1 VPAGYGLNLL
11 SSERHHFAR
20 AFFRRRRL
28 LGIDMDLHGN
38 WSAICDGQ
46 TTWENYGWG
55 WHPGAAALCMRS
67 HGLSERRHTARE
79 QQTEA
84 RITYRFHPRFGET
97 VSVR

>member
-55 WHPGAAALCMRS
+55 WHPGAARHCACVPMAYRNGDILPANNRLKHASPTDFILALA
-67 HGLSERRHTARE
+67 RR
-79 QQTEA
+79 
-84 RITYRFHPRFGET
+84 
-97 VSVR
+97 